1 MKPKEYKPVK
11 VGIVV
16 GKMVGGGVESV
27 VLNLLKFND
36 SETYTIDFI
45 VDSDSTNVPLEL
57 IRSLGGHVK
66 YIPPYQNV
74 IKYQKALNR
83 LFKKENYQIV
93 HANISALNVFPM
105 FAAYMCHVPV
115 RIAHNHNLI
124 SPSDGIKKNIIKK
137 FLSFFNTI
145 FPNVYISPTQKSGS
159 WVFRHKKFKVVKN
172 GIDSKRFEFSNKNRK
187 QIRDD
192 LKIRDSQIL
201 MGSFCRFV
209 NYKRIPFALTV
220 FEKLVLYN
228 PNFRF
233 LLVGDGPMKTEIYK
247 QISGSPI
254 LSTAVIVLDSK
265 SDIEKYYSA
274 LDCYIFPSSMEAFGM
289 TAVEAQTNGLLTFV
303 SSGIPIEAKISQKLF
318 KVILGDNVDYW
329 CKSILK
335 SIKNAPDRSAISN
348 SVSKND
354 ILSSK
359 KMTKK
364 VEQIYKSA
372 LVEFHS

>member
-1 MKPKEYKPVK
+1 M
-11 VGIVV
+11 
-16 GKMVGGGVESV
+16 
-27 VLNLLKFND
+27 
-36 SETYTIDFI
+36 
-45 VDSDSTNVPLEL
+45 

-93 HANISALNVFPM
+93 HANISVLNVFPM
-105 FAAYMCHVPV
+105 FVAYMCHVPV

-137 FLSFFNTI
+137 ILSFFNTI
-145 FPNVYISPTQKSGS
+145 FPNVYVSPTQKSGS

-192 LKIRDSQIL
+192 LKISDSQIL

-209 NYKRIPFALTV
+209 NTKRIPFALTV

-303 SSGIPIEAKISQKLF
+303 SSSIPIEAKISQKLF

-354 ILSSK
+354 ILSAK

-364 VEQIYKSA
+364 IEQIYKSA